1 MSADLGLLIVAAL
14 LAVHPTAPHKPL
26 SELPLWDDGL
36 SEMGYYDAVDVIYGQ
51 QRRYTRVHLFNRQ
64 WMGSESGVKASP
76 DDPTAVPVFKLN
88 IAEEIPTENYN
99 YRYLTT
105 VFLHRNDLAP
115 FKLAVSSQEW
125 CGTTFK
131 QLRWRSDGLTCKS
144 FSYFDGEGDT
154 EWQLPADVVP
164 FEALFVIARDVAAT
178 ETPRKLRVLAPVRST
193 HGAEPKV
200 FDAQLVPAKAMKHK
214 TAIGDSVL
222 RRVEL
227 DWDGPKTFF
236 AVEDEP
242 PHRLVEFR
250 TGDLRATLRHV
261 ERRAYWDRNW
271 GSSFHKPNEAP

>member
-1 MSADLGLLIVAAL
+1 MFIDLGLLIVATL
-14 LAVHPTAPHKPL
+14 FAVHPTAPHKPL
-26 SELPLWDDGL
+26 SSLPLWDDGL
-36 SEMGYYDAVDVIYGQ
+36 SEMCFYDAVDVIYGQ
-51 QRRYTRVHLFNRQ
+51 ERSYTRVHLFNRQ
-64 WMGSESGVKASP
+64 WMSSETGVKAGP
-76 DDPTAVPVFKLN
+76 EDPNAVSVFKLN
-88 IAEEIPTENYN
+88 VAEEIPTENYN

-105 VFLHRNDLAP
+105 IFLRRPDLAP

-144 FSYFDGEGDT
+144 FSYFGDEGDA
-154 EWQLPADVVP
+154 EWQLPPNVVP

-178 ETPRKLRVLAPVRST
+178 GQPRKLRVLAPVRST
-193 HGAEPKV
+193 HIAEPKV
-200 FDAQLVPAKAMKHK
+200 FDAQLVPARAMKHG
-214 TAIGDSVL
+214 TALGDSVL

-236 AVEDEP
+236 AIEDDP

-250 TGDLRATLRHV
+250 HGDLRATLTHV

-271 GSSFHKPNEAP
+271 GSSFYKPGEAP